1 MPRSTALIS
10 RRSDSGKE
18 VRLKLSNYII
28 PLEKISRN
36 GSDPLDNPL
45 VQAHLTFRRMGWSTL
60 PVREDKTPDAQLL
73 PRDAFGQ
80 PHWSELRMRLPQ
92 ADEVLRWG
100 DAYGLGIVTGHHSG
114 VVVIDLDPGYRSA
127 VKGKHLPPTVMSHTP
142 RGGCHLYFAHPG
154 AQFRVRT
161 AANILPHVDLRGD
174 GGYAIEAP
182 TTGYAWFPDMA
193 PGEIPLA
200 KLPEWLEPW
209 LREESCASNKY
220 SYLRREHP
228 PGGVVLLHPTK
239 GSDLVARASDPAFLP
254 LAMNQLGIPNVTVGR
269 AFRCILPG
277 HNERSPSA
285 ALWRNPDTGEVRY
298 HDFHRVE
305 GEWYSLADVRA
316 ALGYGH
322 VVTLSKSE
330 LVTWTT
336 RLLVE
341 TGFVQSFTVP
351 LPPLPAGSTLDTKK
365 VYDGLRLLFGSR
377 WLHTP
382 GEPAPFTWKFARAWC
397 GVPEHRAGAAI
408 KVLIKREVIVKAG
421 AHRRNGTGDEAPDK
435 SGPRREMTLFLPG
448 PVSR

>member
-1 MPRSTALIS
+1 MPIS
-10 RRSDSGKE
+10 KTTLQQARPSYFPPAPKPVKE
-18 VRLKLSNYII
+18 VRLKLSNSII

-45 VQAHLTFRRMGWSTL
+45 VQTHLTFRRMGWSTL
-60 PVREDKTPDAQLL
+60 PVREDKTPDAKLL
-73 PRDAFGQ
+73 PRDAIGQ
-80 PHWSELRMRLPQ
+80 PNWRELQMRLPQ

-114 VVVIDLDPGYRSA
+114 LVVIDLDPGYRSV

-154 AQFRVRT
+154 AQFRVT
-161 AANILPHVDLRGD
+161 TTANILPHVDLRGD

-182 TTGYAWFPDMA
+182 TTGYAWFPDKA
-193 PGEIPLA
+193 PWEIPLA
-200 KLPEWLEPW
+200 KMPEWLEAW
-209 LREESCASNKY
+209 VQEESCASNQY
-220 SYLRREHP
+220 SYLRREHTL
-228 PGGVVLLHPTK
+228 GVVLLHPTK

-254 LAMNQLGIPNVTVGR
+254 LAMNQLGIPNVAVGR

-277 HNERSPSA
+277 HNEKSPSA

-298 HDFHRVE
+298 HDFHRVG
-305 GEWYSLADVRA
+305 GEWHSLADVRA

-341 TGFVQSFTVP
+341 TGFVQSLTVP

-365 VYDGLRLLFGSR
+365 VYEGLRLLFGSR

-382 GEPAPFTWKFARAWC
+382 GDPAPFTWKFARAWC

-408 KVLIKREVIVKAG
+408 QALLRANIIHVAEKFTKGNRSL
-421 AHRRNGTGDEAPDK
+421 
-435 SGPRREMTLFLPG
+435 TLFLPG
-448 PVSR
+448 GR